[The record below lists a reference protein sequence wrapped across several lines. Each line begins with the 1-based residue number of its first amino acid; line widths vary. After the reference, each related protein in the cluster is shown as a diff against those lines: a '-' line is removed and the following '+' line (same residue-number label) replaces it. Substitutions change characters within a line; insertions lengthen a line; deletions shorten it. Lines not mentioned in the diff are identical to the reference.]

1 MKVNA
6 FLRGNILETGTLLKR
21 VEETTKLANLR
32 IAAEKISNNDLDF
45 AVGYDSKDELGELV
59 DSFEIMRAAL
69 VNNFSEMWKQ
79 VEERKVLNAAFHC
92 SLLIL

>member
-32 IAAEKISNNDLDF
+32 IAAEK
-45 AVGYDSKDELGELV
+45 YQ
-59 DSFEIMRAAL
+59 IMTWTLR
-69 VNNFSEMWKQ
+69 
-79 VEERKVLNAAFHC
+79 
-92 SLLIL
+92 